1 MKGSMSYWVT
11 LIVIVWMSVMVRKS
25 KGVRSIKDQVSQFVE
40 DRVPLGTKWAFLV
53 AGSNGFENYRHQA
66 NVCHAYQVL
75 KSGGLKDENIIVMM
89 FDDIAYHPKNPKRGV
104 IMNRPNGPNVYRGVP
119 KDYTG
124 NNVNPRNFFAVL
136 SGNKSATIGG
146 SGKVLNTNS
155 HDSIFIYM
163 SGHGAVHVF
172 GLINKGDIWAADLVN
187 ALKKKHAALAY
198 KKMVIYIESCHS
210 GSMLENLL
218 PGNIGIYAT
227 TASKVNENSYAM
239 YCPGTPYSPPAG
251 ITFCLGDTYSISWME
266 DSETSKRSTHTLYRQ
281 YLNVAKRMVEHID
294 PGYISHVM
302 KYGDTTAVWND
313 AIGKYF
319 GDGSARLVNKISD
332 GSAFSYEHF
341 NTTRLVKQDDASLL
355 HLKLELEKA
364 PHGSE
369 DKSKAQKEL
378 DDELARRKHE
388 DHTINLIVDLL
399 FGEEKDSIKMDHVH
413 KVDLHDVD
421 YWDCL
426 KMLWK
431 TYQDH
436 CGILSPYGKKLY
448 SKVSVNMCNVGISET
463 QIIAAT
469 SQACPIK
476 NHIS

>member
-198 KKMVIYIESCHS
+198 KKMV
-210 GSMLENLL
+210 
-218 PGNIGIYAT
+218 
-227 TASKVNENSYAM
+227 V
-239 YCPGTPYSPPAG
+239 
-251 ITFCLGDTYSISWME
+251 
-266 DSETSKRSTHTLYRQ
+266 KR
-281 YLNVAKRMVEHID
+281 VEHID
-294 PGYISHVM
+294 PIYISHVM

-341 NTTRLVKQDDASLL
+341 NTTRLVTQDDASLL

>member
-198 KKMVIYIESCHS
+198 KKMVSFLRYF
-210 GSMLENLL
+210 
-218 PGNIGIYAT
+218 
-227 TASKVNENSYAM
+227 VV
-239 YCPGTPYSPPAG
+239 
-251 ITFCLGDTYSISWME
+251 
-266 DSETSKRSTHTLYRQ
+266 KR
-281 YLNVAKRMVEHID
+281 VEHID
-294 PGYISHVM
+294 PIYISHVM

-341 NTTRLVKQDDASLL
+341 NTTRLVTQDDASLL

>member
-25 KGVRSIKDQVSQFVE
+25 KGVRSIKNQVSQFVE

-66 NVCHAYQVL
+66 DVCHAYQVL

-104 IMNRPNGPNVYRGVP
+104 IMNRPNGPNVYQGVP

-136 SGNKSATIGG
+136 SGNKNATIGG

-163 SGHGAVHVF
+163 AGHGAVHAF

-198 KKMVIYIESCHS
+198 KKMVIYIESCHA

-227 TASKVNENSYAM
+227 TASKVNENSFAM

-266 DSETSKRSTHTLYRQ
+266 DSQKLNISNKILVVKR
-281 YLNVAKRMVEHID
+281 VEHID
-294 PGYISHVM
+294 PIYISHVM
-302 KYGDTTAVWND
+302 KYGDTTAVWN
-313 AIGKYF
+313 
-319 GDGSARLVNKISD
+319 SD

-378 DDELARRKHE
+378 NYELARRKHE

-399 FGEEKDSIKMDHVH
+399 FGEEKDSIKMDHVR